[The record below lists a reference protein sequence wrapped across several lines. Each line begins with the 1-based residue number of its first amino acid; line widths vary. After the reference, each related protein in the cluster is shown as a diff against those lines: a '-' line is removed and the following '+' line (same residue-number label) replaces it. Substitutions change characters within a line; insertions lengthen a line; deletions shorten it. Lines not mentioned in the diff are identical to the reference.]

1 VKLGEESRIGKWA
14 FHSNHAEFRSATRQM
29 RISRMSAGSYAG
41 GDVSVRESKSTTQG
55 SAEEE
60 ALTLFFVRT
69 APRREFQPAY
79 MGWSDA
85 GSLEQRAGGSSTI
98 CDFGSVQEGKI

>member
-69 APRREFQPAY
+69 APRREFQPTDELEISSAFP
-79 MGWSDA
+79 
-85 GSLEQRAGGSSTI
+85 LEQFRAKEAAG
-98 CDFGSVQEGKI
+98 E